1 MIEKN
6 YRVVFDLDGVLC
18 ETKKDGQEYTDLKP
32 NIQVLEKLRE
42 YKRKGFYIILYT
54 GRNMNTY
61 TNNLGKINAHT
72 AKIIFEWLDK
82 YEIPYDE
89 IYFGK
94 PWCGFKGFY
103 VDDKAIRPSE
113 FISKS
118 YKEIIKLLENEKE
131 LGGDKR

>member
-1 MIEKN
+1 MEKC
-6 YRVVFDLDGVLC
+6 YRLVVDIDGVLC
-18 ETKKDGQEYTDLKP
+18 KTKGKSHDYANLKP

-54 GRNMNTY
+54 SRNMNTY
-61 TNNLGKINAHT
+61 NNNLGKINVHT

-82 YEIPYDE
+82 YRIPYDE

-103 VDDKAIRPSE
+103 VDDKAIKPSE
-113 FISKS
+113 FLSKT
-118 YKEIIKLLENEKE
+118 YEELIELLENEKY
-131 LGGDKR
+131 